1 MAHNSPALPTP
12 PSQFLPH
19 LSNHQLTETRRLLQP
34 FLSYESWLRTAFADG
49 NVEVDKLANM
59 VPIYDGEQNG
69 FKIRTID
76 RVRADGAKYIMPLP
90 DHVREE
96 DSTLAI
102 AASFEEYT
110 RNFHGFSHGILQ
122 GIDWSNIVV
131 VGSSA
136 LLPLLS
142 RRRGVPD
149 SSPEEYFQKIAS
161 KSDIDIFLY
170 GLESED
176 AAIILVSQ
184 LESMVRMNQG
194 SNHGEGLSRR
204 SKNAIT
210 FLSPKQPYRHVQVV
224 LRLYRSISEILTGI
238 DLDCSCVAFDGR
250 QVYSNP
256 RGISA
261 IATRTNMIDL
271 SRRGPAYEY
280 RLWKYRKYNFEVF
293 WDSLDRSRINP
304 ILFNPFLTVFDRVQ
318 GLGRLL
324 LYEKELQE
332 GISKEGKEGDDW
344 EKQLL
349 SRIDESGGSSS
360 QVRGDYDPYGILS
373 GEEVTAGTVY
383 ENLESHPDE
392 SCQHGTIQEVIE
404 GKSSGVGNHE
414 YLIGRVR
421 FNQHTSG
428 RPQITETLEP
438 LVQGNW

>member
-1 MAHNSPALPTP
+1 
-12 PSQFLPH
+12 
-19 LSNHQLTETRRLLQP
+19 
-34 FLSYESWLRTAFADG
+34 
-49 NVEVDKLANM
+49 M

-110 RNFHGFSHGILQ
+110 RNFHGFSHG
-122 GIDWSNIVV
+122 NIT
-131 VGSSA
+131 
-136 LLPLLS
+136 
-142 RRRGVPD
+142 R
-149 SSPEEYFQKIAS
+149 KIAS

-304 ILFNPFLTVFDRVQ
+304 ILFNPFLTKFDRVQ

-404 GKSSGVGNHE
+404 GKSSRVGNHE

-438 LVQGNW
+438 LVQGNWTDTAYVIPKGDNARERRRKRRKLEREARETGQEGRLDS